1 MITSRRCEAPRCGRF
16 VHAGASRCNTHEGR
30 GTGETPPDG
39 RTERRLAFLE
49 RLERGE
55 YAALFDD
62 NLSRVIEQ
70 AARKMQE
77 HGPDDEI
84 GALRFVLARLLA
96 EEHDPVKLASG
107 VTRVASAA
115 VQAARAQR
123 AISGESA
130 EGLTSALTQILAEL
144 DEG

>member
-1 MITSRRCEAPRCGRF
+1 
-16 VHAGASRCNTHEGR
+16 VHDASSAGDA
-30 GTGETPPDG
+30 TPDPL
-39 RTERRLAFLE
+39 TERRLAFLE

-55 YAALFDD
+55 YAELFEE
-62 NLSRVIEQ
+62 NLSQVIAQ
-70 AARKMQE
+70 AAKRMQE
-77 HGPDDEI
+77 RGPDDEI

-96 EEHDPVKLASG
+96 EEEDAVKLASG

-115 VQAARAQR
+115 VHAARAQR